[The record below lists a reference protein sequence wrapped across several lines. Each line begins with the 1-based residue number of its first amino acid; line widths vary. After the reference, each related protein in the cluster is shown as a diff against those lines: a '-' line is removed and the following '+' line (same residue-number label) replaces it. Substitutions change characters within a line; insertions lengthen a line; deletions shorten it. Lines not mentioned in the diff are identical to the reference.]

1 MRKSGSE
8 YQVILAFLTLNM
20 LEFLSYTALMW
31 GYGLLLN
38 MFIITREELFG
49 EHAAPDVVIFGL
61 VYCPY
66 VIIPLLVMLRVAST
80 PVFHLDSKKHE

>member
-1 MRKSGSE
+1 
-8 YQVILAFLTLNM
+8 
-20 LEFLSYTALMW
+20 
-31 GYGLLLN
+31 